1 MAEESTVPGQQD
13 RVFNPSAMATRQ
25 GWMLRLIARLLFGH
39 VRFDEANAQKI
50 RQVASGGSL
59 VYILHSRSLLDYLY
73 FNWAFLNLG
82 LPLAVFAHGF
92 QLRHTL
98 FLRPLGELL
107 RSLFDALFGR
117 LRLPR
122 DEFELLGPAISKKQP
137 VMVFLKPPR
146 SLLSLGGG
154 FSDEAF
160 RQLVQ
165 QQGLVSH
172 DIYILPQI
180 MIWARRPD
188 KFRRSESERVFGN
201 PDAPGS
207 IRKLLSFILHRRT
220 AFVQVGDPVNLR
232 EFLSGLNT
240 PERVW
245 TAQNHQVTDATGVPQ
260 PVIQDPALAL
270 RSELHIRFGLES
282 RVIRGPVL
290 KSARQIQKEMMR
302 NTDFEAQILAIAKE
316 QGIPKEKALRQVER
330 YLSEIAADFRMWMI
344 ELFCLVL
351 HRIWGRMYVGI
362 EVDEPGL
369 DKLRQAGRQ
378 HPLILVPT
386 HRSHIDYLIISY
398 LFYLNGLIPPY
409 IAAGVNLSFF
419 PMGFLF
425 RRAGAFFIRRS
436 FKDNPLYGLTFRYYL
451 RKIIKEGHWVEFF
464 PEGGRSRTG
473 KALPPKLGMIRD
485 IVADVREG
493 NVGNVYFCPVSISY
507 EKIVEESAYSRELSG
522 AAKQEENVGA
532 VIKASRVL
540 FSKHGRVYVRF
551 AEPLSVQEYLA
562 QYQRE
567 HGIAK
572 LEESTAVA
580 PGTTRHLL
588 RQLAY
593 TISHGMNQA
602 AVVSPSALVAMVLL
616 AHPRPGITRTQLM
629 LRVGYLMMY
638 VQDLG
643 GRLSDTLASVWEKH
657 ADLLQTAPPRPEFEK
672 APPGSLAYGRDL
684 FRARVL
690 VDGLGDVVEETLSL
704 FMREGT
710 LDVVNYG
717 DELAYSVVRK
727 RRVALDFYKN
737 NIMHLIAGNG
747 ILASVVSV
755 SRTGE
760 WQPVHSVMQQCRFLS
775 RLLRLEFVYVP
786 GVPFE
791 KQFQTKMD
799 HFVDR
804 GWLQRDDHN
813 NVMVPEAAAE
823 AVLFFANGVRN
834 IVEGYWLAVHHL
846 RVLEQGPVVEKQWIS
861 GLQKRA
867 EAMAKEGLIRYPE
880 SATNVLFAN
889 ALEVCEQHGL
899 IFRDRRR
906 AETRTGKSAKTDVEL
921 RMNAEQAAARTGWEE
936 TLRQILVCGLPGD
949 YDGSAGRSASHQN

>member
-1 MAEESTVPGQQD
+1 MAEQSIVKAQQD

-25 GWMLRLIARLLFGH
+25 GWVLRLVARLLFGH
-39 VRFDEANAQKI
+39 VRFDDVTAQKI
-50 RQVASGGSL
+50 RQIASQGSL
-59 VYILHSRSLLDYLY
+59 VYVLHSRSLLDYLY
-73 FNWAFLNLG
+73 FNWAFLNLS

-92 QLRHTL
+92 RLHHTL
-98 FLRPLGELL
+98 FLRPLGELV
-107 RSLFDALFGR
+107 RALFDSLVGR
-117 LRLPR
+117 SRLPR
-122 DEFELLGPAISKKQP
+122 DEFELLGPAIQKRQP
-137 VMVFLKPPR
+137 TMVFLKPPQ

-160 RQLVQ
+160 RVLVAQ
-165 QQGLVSH
+165 QKLVSH
-172 DIYILPQI
+172 DIYLLPQI

-188 KFRRSESERVFGN
+188 KFRKSESERVFGN

-220 AFVQVGDPVNLR
+220 AFVQVGEPVNLR
-232 EFLSGLNT
+232 TFLAALESGGRVHVGLSQGE
-240 PERVW
+240 PESSTVS
-245 TAQNHQVTDATGVPQ
+245 Q
-260 PVIQDPALAL
+260 PAGADPALAL

-330 YLSEIAADFRMWMI
+330 YLKEMAADFRMWMI

-362 EVDEPGL
+362 EVDEAGL

-419 PMGFLF
+419 PMGYLF

-485 IVADVREG
+485 IVADVRDG

-532 VIKASRVL
+532 VIKAGRVL

-551 AEPLSVQEYLA
+551 AEPLSVQDYLTS
-562 QYQRE
+562 YQHE
-567 HGIAK
+567 HGVTK

-593 TISHGMNQA
+593 TISYGMNQA

-638 VQDLG
+638 VRDVG
-643 GRLSDTLASVWEKH
+643 GKLSETLASVWEKH
-657 ADLLQTAPPRPEFEK
+657 AAQLQSAPPRPEFEK
-672 APPGSLAYGRDL
+672 APPGSLAYGQDL

-690 VDGLGDVVEETLSL
+690 VDGLGDVVEETLAL
-704 FMREGT
+704 FMREKT

-737 NIMHLIAGNG
+737 NIMHLLAGNG
-747 ILASVVSV
+747 ILASVISV
-755 SRTGE
+755 GRAGE
-760 WQPVHSVMQQCRFLS
+760 WQSVQEVMQQCRFLS

-791 KQFQTKMD
+791 VQFQTKID
-799 HFVDR
+799 HFIHR
-804 GWLQRDDHN
+804 GWLQRDQN
-813 NVMVPEAAAE
+813 GNVMVPEAAAE
-823 AVLFFANGVRN
+823 AVLFFANSVRN
-834 IVEGYWLAVHHL
+834 IVEGYWLALHHL
-846 RVLEQGPVVEKQWIS
+846 RILEHHSVPEKQWIS
-861 GLQKRA
+861 ALQKKA
-867 EAMAKEGLIRYPE
+867 EAMAKDGLVRYPE
-880 SATNVLFAN
+880 SATNVLFSN

-906 AETRTGKSAKTDVEL
+906 TEPRAGKSGKTEVEL
-921 RMNAEQAAARTGWEE
+921 RMNAQQATALTGWEA
-936 TLRQILVCGLPGD
+936 TLRRILVCGLPGD
-949 YDGSAGRSASHQN
+949 YDRIQGVDGFLK